1 MDTFLN
7 FSKRVKDLIDVT
19 LGGVSAI
26 MLLALTLFVLL
37 EIVRRYVWGV
47 AWEWGNDGTI
57 VGMISAVAFYFVVTQ
72 VRRGHLVMNAII
84 QLIYARG
91 HFKAVVISKIVV
103 SALIMI
109 FCGSIGATG
118 WRTVDYAWVRDLQTY
133 SLLIPLWPF
142 YLIMML
148 RFILMAFVSF
158 LQIIEDI
165 ISLMRGE
172 YLEAEMEA
180 TTDV

>member
-7 FSKRVKDLIDVT
+7 FSKRVKNLIDIT
-19 LGGVSAI
+19 LGGLSAI
-26 MLLALTLFVLL
+26 ILLVLTLFVLL
-37 EIVRRYVWGV
+37 EVVRRYVWGV

-72 VRRGHLVMNAII
+72 ARRGHLVMNAII
-84 QLIYARG
+84 QLVHARG
-91 HFKAVVISKIVV
+91 HFKAVVISKIIV
-103 SALIMI
+103 SALITI
-109 FCGSIGATG
+109 FCGSIGVTG
-118 WRTVDYAWVRDLQTY
+118 WSTVDYAWVRDLQTY

-142 YLIMML
+142 YLIMMFS
-148 RFILMAFVSF
+148 FILMAFVGF
-158 LQIIEDI
+158 LQMIEDI
-165 ISLMRGE
+165 ISFMRGE

>member
-7 FSKRVKDLIDVT
+7 FSKQVKDLIDLT
-19 LGGVSAI
+19 LGGISAL
-26 MLLALTLFVLL
+26 MLLVLTLFVLL

-57 VGMISAVAFYFVVTQ
+57 VGMISAVALYFVVTQ
-72 VRRGHLVMNAII
+72 ARRGHLVMNAIV

-91 HFKAVVISKIVV
+91 YFKAVVISKIIV

-109 FCGSIGATG
+109 FCGSIGVTG
-118 WRTVDYAWVRDLQTY
+118 WSTVDYAWARNLQTY

-142 YLIMML
+142 YLIMM
-148 RFILMAFVSF
+148 FSFVLMAFVGF
-158 LQIIEDI
+158 LQMIEDI
-165 ISLMRGE
+165 ISLVRGE

>member
-19 LGGVSAI
+19 LGGISAI

-72 VRRGHLVMNAII
+72 ARRGHLVMNAII
-84 QLIYARG
+84 QLIHARG
-91 HFKAVVISKIVV
+91 YLKTVVISKIIV
-103 SALIMI
+103 STLIMI
-109 FCGSIGATG
+109 FCGSIGITG
-118 WRTVDYAWVRDLQTY
+118 WSTVDYAWVRDLQTY

-148 RFILMAFVSF
+148 SFILMAFVSF

-165 ISLMRGE
+165 ISFARGE
-172 YLEAEMEA
+172 YLETEMEA

>member
-1 MDTFLN
+1 MDAFLN

-19 LGGVSAI
+19 LGGISAI

-72 VRRGHLVMNAII
+72 ARRGHLVMNAII
-84 QLIYARG
+84 QLIHARG

-109 FCGSIGATG
+109 FCGSIGVTG
-118 WRTVDYAWVRDLQTY
+118 WSTVDYAWVRDLQTY

-148 RFILMAFVSF
+148 SFILMAFVSF
-158 LQIIEDI
+158 LQVIEDI
-165 ISLMRGE
+165 ISFVRGE